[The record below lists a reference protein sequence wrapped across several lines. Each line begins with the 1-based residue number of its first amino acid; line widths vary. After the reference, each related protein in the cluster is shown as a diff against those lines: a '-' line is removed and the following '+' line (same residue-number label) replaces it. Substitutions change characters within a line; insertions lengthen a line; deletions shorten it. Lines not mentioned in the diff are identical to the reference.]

1 MSDTMSGSKR
11 IEKCKSCDLRNSNL
25 LICKQVELQ
34 NSINELKHKI
44 PLLRLTEKDVKCP
57 AYWRNI
63 G

>member
-1 MSDTMSGSKR
+1 MRDTMSGSKR

-44 PLLRLTEKDVKCP
+44 PFLRLAEKDVKCP